1 MFNPYQPSF
10 PMPQQYQPQSQGLQF
25 VNGIESAQLYQL
37 PPNSKQ
43 ILMDKELARF
53 YLVETDASGQK
64 SVKAYDFAEAKP
76 QATQYVTVEQF
87 EEVKQGY
94 ESLTQQLKQLIQ
106 QTNKPDAVNAVHAA
120 NRPAASTET
129 NTADARQRANHARP
143 TLPSI

>member
-1 MFNPYQPSF
+1 MFNPYTPSF
-10 PMPQQYQPQSQGLQF
+10 PMPQQYQQPQGLQF

-106 QTNKPDAVNAVHAA
+106 QTNKSDAANAIHAA
-120 NRPAASTET
+120 NQPRTSETASSANVE
-129 NTADARQRANHARP
+129 QRANHARP
-143 TLPSI
+143 TLPVI